1 MKNLLTFII
10 LLFSSFLHAQDS
22 WVFDDENADIGPYIV
37 ELKQFKEDYIL
48 SLSYTNDLNIIKV
61 HDLNTGE
68 IVNEAKFPIHAIID
82 QKHCK
87 ILFQNFFVNY
97 DSELIYIFG
106 KVNSTEPPHKSYI
119 IITKWDFNL
128 NLVSKNL
135 YKASDSYSTCL
146 LYTIKYN
153 DEYCVM
159 ANTCLEDPN
168 SPDYYYYSP
177 LIARFDLDVNL
188 IDTLYINQFPEKQA
202 KKVFDIVLKKE
213 DNKGYWAFNHSA
225 WEMASYDNSFNLI
238 EAIEYPFD
246 INGGVAIGGNRF
258 DDSSYVIGFP
268 FWSTDYDNYGYGT
281 QIVKF
286 DNNMNVL
293 KRDTFVPEDMGAY
306 VTFFHTP
313 IDWYYKDHI
322 YTGGFYFD
330 SQVSFCISKYD
341 SDLNLLWRKFIKY
354 KDKDKYFMISME
366 ATSDSCIV
374 VGGNRKAYNGKTGER
389 TYKPF
394 IMKISPEGNTVA
406 TDEFEKSDW
415 SITVYPN
422 PSSGDFKLYVEGS
435 HKSAKLHISNM
446 QGRQIKVINTIKQGE
461 NHFNFGD
468 IPQGIYVWT
477 LEGKDGVI
485 GSGKWVKK

>member
-10 LLFSSFLHAQDS
+10 LLFSSFLYAQDS
-22 WVFDDENADIGPYIV
+22 WVFDDENADIGNYIF

-48 SLSYTNDLNIIKV
+48 SLSSGEFNAIKI

-68 IVNEAKFPIHAIID
+68 IVNEAKYIKYTLLEGMKFRVWLA
-82 QKHCK
+82 KA
-87 ILFQNFFVNY
+87 FFDY
-97 DSELIYIFG
+97 DSETIYIFG
-106 KVNSTEPPHKSYI
+106 RANRTSYPYKSYI
-119 IITKWDFNL
+119 VVTKWDFDL
-128 NLVSKNL
+128 KLIFHKF
-135 YKASDSYSTCL
+135 YKASDICSFCNLVVFKTKDGY
-146 LYTIKYN
+146 
-153 DEYCVM
+153 E
-159 ANTCLEDPN
+159 LESSMCNKKNQNQEDL
-168 SPDYYYYSP
+168 DYYPP
-177 LIARFDLDVNL
+177 LLARFDSEANL
-188 IDTLYINQFPEKQA
+188 IDTLYITDLSQA
-202 KKVFDIVLKKE
+202 NKPFYTLILEKKE
-213 DNKGYWAFNHSA
+213 EQGYWAFNHSA
-225 WEMASYDNSFNLI
+225 VGMASYDDSFNLI
-238 EAIEYPFD
+238 EIIELPF
-246 INGGVAIGGNRF
+246 NLHGGFCIGGNKF

-293 KRDTFVPEDMGAY
+293 KRDTFVPEDKGAFS
-306 VTFFHTP
+306 TFLHDP
-313 IDWYYKDHI
+313 IDWHYKDHI
-322 YTGGFYFD
+322 YMGGFYYFHPYY
-330 SQVSFCISKYD
+330 FCISKYD
-341 SDLNLLWRKFIKY
+341 SNLNLVWRKFIKY
-354 KDKDKYFMISME
+354 KNKDKYLMISME

-374 VGGNRKAYNGKTGER
+374 VGGNRKEFNSKTGKTIS
-389 TYKPF
+389 KPF

-422 PSSGDFKLYVEGS
+422 PSQGDFKLYVEGY
-435 HKSAKLHISNM
+435 HKSAKLHISDI